1 MKQGLTKRLYVVV
14 RADIPAGLQLA
25 QACHVTREFTLA
37 HPEEDVGEN
46 LVVLHAP
53 NEPELARLVHTV
65 DPLCLSSIFYEP
77 DLGGAMTAVAFSGDA
92 RRHLSSLPLALRP
105 RASDVDGAPL

>member
-14 RADIPAGLQLA
+14 RADIPAGLQMA

-53 NEPELARLVHTV
+53 NERELLRLLHTAS
-65 DPLCLSSIFYEP
+65 PMCLSTAFREP
-77 DLGGAMTAVAFSGDA
+77 DLGGAFTAVAFSGDA

-105 RASDVDGAPL
+105 RAIDFDGAHL